1 MYGEAS
7 NVPIDDMWS
16 LSPTGSDALDPYCRV
31 DFKST
36 DLNILTEG
44 LQRLDGNIRELRTEL
59 LHHADLVH
67 AVVADVEN
75 VFSSEL
81 SESLNG
87 LFHCVAKVEDKI
99 DLVVRQVDLERND
112 RSVQQRIIQS
122 LRATLTEA
130 DRQLE
135 HAALLESQLHVTQDS
150 HCLTEQR
157 LTHTDMN
164 ELAEP
169 SRVDLVAEGNMVS
182 ATGLFLGNLPK
193 ISYDDSSGFSDNFP
207 PSHPKVP
214 KQEQLVGCL
223 SPSSSICQKMASD
236 FESGDNTRGSPGVLH
251 RSHARCERASHS
263 LDRFS
268 GTGEQHSM
276 TNLMQFRSRSVD
288 SFSDSCE
295 RPRYDTKLYAVFQTW
310 LVQRIQLEMRKRHQ
324 LETLLSEAQRELER
338 LRATEVKSLEPFRK
352 MNKTEEPIVLSNNA
366 GVENK
371 VNSVQEYLF
380 ESATCVQL
388 PVVEGLNTCS
398 SHVSTTKSVDCEASE
413 NPEMLPQTRACTRP
427 LSSRDNHLGRF
438 ENGQRGAPLPVQCV
452 TALHGD
458 HPFRRYFSEPDL
470 VVSCRSTYFDTHFP
484 SLSPASHPPKSK
496 QQSQVSSFASARRCK
511 SHSASDNTQSNAHVD
526 PESFMYKLVSFLRQ
540 SSDLL
545 LRLTW
550 SGTTT
555 FYDHP
560 SDQFNLHS
568 HVRKYGEH
576 LEHFR
581 SYVLR
586 TQMIQNTSL
595 CKHSESF
602 IFPLSLCQ
610 LLHLSN
616 ESESTSYSK
625 KDRGI
630 IVPKRHH
637 THTSIEQMISSLD
650 LQTNL
655 DFASCIWKEFDEI
668 LLPSDNRLSSDNLIE
683 SLVKR
688 LNYMDHKLREQME
701 QCNELE
707 ALLAERDGR
716 IAAQASELLETEAH
730 LAASTET
737 VASLHKQIL
746 SSNRNWTQTL
756 QRIQSQ
762 VDSDPSRP
770 DIGQLP
776 ALPVVLDLVR
786 NLDTAYA
793 ELQKSENCRILAEQ
807 RATSALTTAR
817 RLRCQLRDSL
827 TQPLEPGTFAADLTK
842 HSLTDHSSQTEDFP
856 RTKLPVSP
864 TEKISREVGVQSSTA
879 DDNDNINH
887 LQGKEFAMHN
897 EILRFGFS
905 RPKTALEHPHASS
918 SADQVSELREALKN
932 AVAQV
937 DRLQKYRVTQK
948 ARYEQLQQRFLQINS
963 ELDATVDVFRHH
975 QTSNEVERRRTAVEL
990 SQLRTQLAKANSLL
1004 DHYRTL
1010 QVKSAIQFQSPS
1022 TDRGLLFQRADEG
1035 QTTSRSSAGGK
1046 DRPDLLPSCS
1056 VDDLALQLS
1065 MTRAELSQLKS
1076 DIAEQKA
1083 AADRETTN
1091 LRGQLAEASADARS
1105 LRLQISRLQVGGS
1118 DSRVG
1123 PSVVGGDSEPL
1134 SCSTCQ
1140 RLQRLLDLLQAKSR
1154 SDPVTTLATLPSVTV
1169 QQSPNEFNSTSA
1181 EQCRCD
1187 RACQTDISVEQV
1199 MPTELVQSNRSE
1211 TLSEERLV
1219 RWQKELSE
1227 FEKTLRDK
1235 DIELQ
1240 KENGRLSFEADRL
1253 KRKQEAIVHRESKLQ
1268 EDVQLHESQVESQ
1281 RVELQNNALQLSRER
1296 TVLTHERQAVES
1308 ERARFS
1314 SLEKE
1319 LMQKRREAE
1328 LLIELV
1334 TKAHIAEVQD
1344 DTKLSSEE
1352 ISNAPVLMY
1361 HQSPSPSDLKCS
1373 VGKSHVSSQDDGKSE
1388 HTPAV
1393 DKFERS
1399 ITFLFDW
1406 LEKSLLRMDMK
1417 LLFEQSDQFSND
1429 QKVIVTRMMHFLM
1442 SDMRKLRA
1450 QLAMGC
1456 EPLPARSTVTDCA
1469 QSSTI
1474 IHAIEHYPVD
1484 NTGMNTEQLLRRL
1497 HAAEKEAQE
1506 ATEQLKSSNTE
1517 FLTLRERLSHAMV
1530 ERAHLKATVDGL
1542 DEEVSRLQS
1551 SLYERT
1557 QQLSACQVELARYT
1571 GRVSIPMPTEWPTT
1585 TKETLVPVGNL
1596 NPSPGLQFAIPEA
1609 TVIALG
1615 PVSNKFPNLSNVLR
1629 KCRFWSYQHLDRIY
1643 NLSVSHITGVPLI
1656 LQRLSTITRCRLRL
1670 QSQPRPRLIFGFIIY
1685 LLFMHFLLLRY
1696 WLL

>member
-1 MYGEAS
+1 MSTNFMWMVPCTLVS
-7 NVPIDDMWS
+7 NVICAY
-16 LSPTGSDALDPYCRV
+16 G
-31 DFKST
+31 
-36 DLNILTEG
+36 ILLTYS
-44 LQRLDGNIRELRTEL
+44 IL
-59 LHHADLVH
+59 L
-67 AVVADVEN
+67 
-75 VFSSEL
+75 
-81 SESLNG
+81 
-87 LFHCVAKVEDKI
+87 I
-99 DLVVRQVDLERND
+99 DLQ
-112 RSVQQRIIQS
+112 
-122 LRATLTEA
+122 
-130 DRQLE
+130 
-135 HAALLESQLHVTQDS
+135 
-150 HCLTEQR
+150 
-157 LTHTDMN
+157 
-164 ELAEP
+164 
-169 SRVDLVAEGNMVS
+169 
-182 ATGLFLGNLPK
+182 
-193 ISYDDSSGFSDNFP
+193 
-207 PSHPKVP
+207 
-214 KQEQLVGCL
+214 
-223 SPSSSICQKMASD
+223 
-236 FESGDNTRGSPGVLH
+236 
-251 RSHARCERASHS
+251 
-263 LDRFS
+263 
-268 GTGEQHSM
+268 
-276 TNLMQFRSRSVD
+276 
-288 SFSDSCE
+288 
-295 RPRYDTKLYAVFQTW
+295 
-310 LVQRIQLEMRKRHQ
+310 
-324 LETLLSEAQRELER
+324 
-338 LRATEVKSLEPFRK
+338 
-352 MNKTEEPIVLSNNA
+352 
-366 GVENK
+366 
-371 VNSVQEYLF
+371 
-380 ESATCVQL
+380 
-388 PVVEGLNTCS
+388 
-398 SHVSTTKSVDCEASE
+398 
-413 NPEMLPQTRACTRP
+413 
-427 LSSRDNHLGRF
+427 
-438 ENGQRGAPLPVQCV
+438 
-452 TALHGD
+452 
-458 HPFRRYFSEPDL
+458 
-470 VVSCRSTYFDTHFP
+470 
-484 SLSPASHPPKSK
+484 
-496 QQSQVSSFASARRCK
+496 
-511 SHSASDNTQSNAHVD
+511 
-526 PESFMYKLVSFLRQ
+526 
-540 SSDLL
+540 
-545 LRLTW
+545 
-550 SGTTT
+550 
-555 FYDHP
+555 
-560 SDQFNLHS
+560 
-568 HVRKYGEH
+568 
-576 LEHFR
+576 
-581 SYVLR
+581 
-586 TQMIQNTSL
+586 
-595 CKHSESF
+595 
-602 IFPLSLCQ
+602 
-610 LLHLSN
+610 
-616 ESESTSYSK
+616 
-625 KDRGI
+625 
-630 IVPKRHH
+630 
-637 THTSIEQMISSLD
+637 
-650 LQTNL
+650 
-655 DFASCIWKEFDEI
+655 
-668 LLPSDNRLSSDNLIE
+668 
-683 SLVKR
+683 
-688 LNYMDHKLREQME
+688 
-701 QCNELE
+701 
-707 ALLAERDGR
+707 
-716 IAAQASELLETEAH
+716 
-730 LAASTET
+730 
-737 VASLHKQIL
+737 
-746 SSNRNWTQTL
+746 
-756 QRIQSQ
+756 
-762 VDSDPSRP
+762 
-770 DIGQLP
+770 
-776 ALPVVLDLVR
+776 
-786 NLDTAYA
+786 
-793 ELQKSENCRILAEQ
+793 
-807 RATSALTTAR
+807 
-817 RLRCQLRDSL
+817 
-827 TQPLEPGTFAADLTK
+827 
-842 HSLTDHSSQTEDFP
+842 
-856 RTKLPVSP
+856 
-864 TEKISREVGVQSSTA
+864 
-879 DDNDNINH
+879 
-887 LQGKEFAMHN
+887 
-897 EILRFGFS
+897 ILRFGFS

-1022 TDRGLLFQRADEG
+1022 TDRGLLFQRVYSYLLFPASDFQLIPYVLFFVLTTRCLKADEG

-1542 DEEVSRLQS
+1542 DEEVRSKS
-1551 SLYERT
+1551 
-1557 QQLSACQVELARYT
+1557 VEL
-1571 GRVSIPMPTEWPTT
+1571 
-1585 TKETLVPVGNL
+1585 
-1596 NPSPGLQFAIPEA
+1596 
-1609 TVIALG
+1609 
-1615 PVSNKFPNLSNVLR
+1615 
-1629 KCRFWSYQHLDRIY
+1629 IY
-1643 NLSVSHITGVPLI
+1643 
-1656 LQRLSTITRCRLRL
+1656 
-1670 QSQPRPRLIFGFIIY
+1670 
-1685 LLFMHFLLLRY
+1685 
-1696 WLL
+1696 